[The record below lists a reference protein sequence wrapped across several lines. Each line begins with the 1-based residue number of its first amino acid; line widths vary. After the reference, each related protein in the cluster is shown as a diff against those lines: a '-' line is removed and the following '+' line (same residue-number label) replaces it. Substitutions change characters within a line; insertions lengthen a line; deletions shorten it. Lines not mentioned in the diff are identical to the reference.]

1 MIKRFV
7 ATVVNAGL
15 LFLLVSMFMLPVA
28 LVYVASD
35 TLTTPATVAGA
46 KKTSSEITVLPNFF
60 DFSEH
65 VTFNLEPTANGFFD
79 SLEATSFRSQLA
91 TYHKLYT
98 VINRSDRAVTVRG
111 VIAEKPEPSVA
122 YQRLIITLAKNG
134 QAHSAL
140 TVKNATQGDISM
152 IVSDESVLEET
163 DTLIIGDRVISVLNA
178 NGKMATVD
186 PLDQEIIA
194 GTAVYRNGVLVSDG
208 KVYQSRTGDVY
219 LEPGESL
226 SVNMFITGRT
236 DVDTQAVTIPF
247 VITTIQD

>member
-1 MIKRFV
+1 
-7 ATVVNAGL
+7 
-15 LFLLVSMFMLPVA
+15 
-28 LVYVASD
+28 
-35 TLTTPATVAGA
+35 
-46 KKTSSEITVLPNFF
+46 
-60 DFSEH
+60 
-65 VTFNLEPTANGFFD
+65 
-79 SLEATSFRSQLA
+79 
-91 TYHKLYT
+91 
-98 VINRSDRAVTVRG
+98 
-111 VIAEKPEPSVA
+111 
-122 YQRLIITLAKNG
+122 
-134 QAHSAL
+134 
-140 TVKNATQGDISM
+140 M